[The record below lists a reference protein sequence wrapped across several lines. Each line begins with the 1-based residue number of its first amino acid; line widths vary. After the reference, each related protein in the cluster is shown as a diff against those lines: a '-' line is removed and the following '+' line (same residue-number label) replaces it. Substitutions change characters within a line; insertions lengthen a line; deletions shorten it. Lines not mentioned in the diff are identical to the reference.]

1 MWVVDNNKVIRRND
15 DLHQSFP
22 PTDINTEKRLAY

>member
-1 MWVVDNNKVIRRND
+1 MLIVDNNKAIIRND